1 MCRPVPFWPKLEVN
15 YDETVRKN
23 PTRPPVSWPVH
34 VWEKG
39 PGYGEDAKNLAI
51 QCGWEEVGGRAS
63 PSDDSPGDPGFGAKT
78 CRSRVAFC
86 IETLP

>member
-1 MCRPVPFWPKLEVN
+1 MPFWPKLVIN

-51 QCGWEEVGGRAS
+51 QCGWEEVWGKVNDMLLRPTTRQAIRVSEPKRA
-63 PSDDSPGDPGFGAKT
+63 DLG
-78 CRSRVAFC
+78 
-86 IETLP
+86 